1 MLSNCLLIHRSFISR
16 PGNESFI
23 HSFHTFL
30 EIGFS
35 CLWLS
40 RTLADAIGCYSN
52 IHLLLF
58 FSSVEFTFVWG
69 TRVKSKAVTLLT
81 KVCIVKAMVFP
92 VVMYRC
98 ESWTIKNDECQRID
112 AFKLWCLRRIL
123 SPLDSK
129 VIKPVNSK
137 RNQLWILVGRTD
149 TEAKAPIV

>member
-1 MLSNCLLIHRSFISR
+1 MLSNCLLINRSFISR
-16 PGNESFI
+16 PGNQSFI

-35 CLWLS
+35 RLWLP

-69 TRVKSKAVTLLT
+69 TRVKSKDITLLT

-98 ESWTIKNDECQRID
+98 ESWTIKKAECQRID
-112 AFKLWCLRRIL
+112 AFKLWCWRRIL
-123 SPLDSK
+123 RVPWTARWPNQSILRE
-129 VIKPVNSK
+129 INSEYSQEGLMLK
-137 RNQLWILVGRTD
+137 LKLQ
-149 TEAKAPIV
+149 